1 MARAS
6 PSRTRRRRTFVARF
20 GMPATRA
27 AGVDVG
33 GEGGMQVAPSRLDRA
48 LRAVGDV
55 RAGESTTALL
65 LALNVFLLLTTYY
78 VLKPVRE
85 ALILGQGS
93 PELKSYMSV
102 GQVALL
108 MVVVPLYARLVSA
121 LPRLRL
127 IRVVTWFF
135 IGCLVAFYVLAQL
148 GVPLGVIFF
157 LWIGIFNL
165 MIVAQFWAFAN
176 DLYTKDEGERLF
188 PIVGFGAS
196 LGAVL
201 GSIVAAAL
209 IAPLGVYQMLLV
221 GAAGLILQLQITAYI
236 DRRERGRIA
245 RAAGKKSEDD
255 HGAAAAK
262 HNAFA
267 LVFQN
272 RYLLFIGLMLMLF
285 YCVDATGEY
294 ILGSIVKDRA
304 ADLVQSGAS
313 DGLTI
318 EQLIGRFYS
327 RYFGLVNIASL
338 LLQLFIVSRVVKY
351 AGVGRAVAVQPALSL
366 VAYLVIGFVPLLWLV
381 LVAKIVE
388 KSADYS
394 LNNTVRNMLFL
405 PCTREE
411 KYSAKQV
418 IDSLFVRLGDVSS
431 AALVFIGTTVGGLSA
446 TGFGRVNI
454 LLAAVGLALAIAVG
468 RNYANLTTS
477 RTRKAHE
484 THRHTAPAA
493 TR

>member
-1 MARAS
+1 MS
-6 PSRTRRRRTFVARF
+6 QTPT
-20 GMPATRA
+20 
-27 AGVDVG
+27 
-33 GEGGMQVAPSRLDRA
+33 RLDRT
-48 LRAVGDV
+48 LRAVADV
-55 RAGESTTALL
+55 RAGESPTALL
-65 LALNVFLLLTTYY
+65 LALNVFLILTAYY

-108 MVVVPLYARLVSA
+108 MVVVPLYGRLVGT

-135 IGCLVAFYVLAQL
+135 VACLIGFYVLAQL
-148 GVPLGVIFF
+148 RVPLGIIFF

-165 MIVAQFWAFAN
+165 MIVAQFWGFAN

-201 GSIVAAAL
+201 GSIIAGAL

-236 DRRERGRIA
+236 DRRERGRMA
-245 RAAGKKSEDD
+245 KPAAGKPDD
-255 HGAAAAK
+255 GREATAPQ

-304 ADLVQSGAS
+304 ADLVQSGNS
-313 DGLTI
+313 DGLAI

-327 RYFGLVNIASL
+327 RYFGLVNVASL
-338 LLQLFIVSRVVKY
+338 LLQLFLVSRIVKF
-351 AGVGRAVAVQPALSL
+351 AGVGRAVAVQPALS
-366 VAYLVIGFVPLLWLV
+366 VMAYLVIGFVPLLWLV

-431 AALVFIGTTVGGLSA
+431 AALVFVGTTAIGLSS
-446 TGFGRVNI
+446 TGFARVNV
-454 LLAAVGLALAIAVG
+454 LLAAIGLALAIAVG
-468 RNYANLTTS
+468 RSYANLTTS
-477 RTRKAHE
+477 RTRNAAE
-484 THRHTAPAA
+484 PHRKTAPAGA
-493 TR
+493 R

>member
-1 MARAS
+1 MSQS
-6 PSRTRRRRTFVARF
+6 PS
-20 GMPATRA
+20 P
-27 AGVDVG
+27 
-33 GEGGMQVAPSRLDRA
+33 LDRA
-48 LRAVGDV
+48 LRVVADV
-55 RAGESTTALL
+55 RAGEGLTALL
-65 LALNVFLLLTTYY
+65 LALNVFLILTAYY
-78 VLKPVRE
+78 LLKPVRE

-102 GQVALL
+102 GQVALI

-135 IGCLVAFYVLAQL
+135 VACLVGFFALARI
-148 GVPLGVIFF
+148 GVPLGIIFF

-188 PIVGFGAS
+188 PVVGFGAS

-201 GSIVAAAL
+201 GSFIAGWL

-221 GAAGLILQLQITAYI
+221 GAAGLILQLQITSSI
-236 DRRERGRIA
+236 DRRERA
-245 RAAGKKSEDD
+245 RTAHRVRTEPSTHEPTAA
-255 HGAAAAK
+255 
-262 HNAFA
+262 HNAYA
-267 LVFQN
+267 LVFRN

-285 YCVDATGEY
+285 FCVDATGEY
-294 ILGSIVKDRA
+294 ILGSIVTDRA
-304 ADLVQSGAS
+304 NDAVQSGGS
-313 DGLTI
+313 GGLSV

-327 RYFGLVNIASL
+327 RYFGVVNIASL
-338 LLQLFIVSRVVKY
+338 LLQLLVVSRIVKY
-351 AGVGRAVAVQPALSL
+351 AGVGRAVTIQPALSVL
-366 VAYLVIGFVPLLWLV
+366 AYTVIGFLPMLGLLLA
-381 LVAKIVE
+381 AKISE
-388 KSADYS
+388 KSTDYS

-431 AALVFIGTTVGGLSA
+431 AVLVFIGTAVVGLNA
-446 TGFGRVNI
+446 TGFARVNI
-454 LLAAVGLALAIAVG
+454 VLAALGLFLAIVVG
-468 RNYANLTTS
+468 RGYQQLTARVRIADEAAPKPKQPARAAS
-477 RTRKAHE
+477 R
-484 THRHTAPAA
+484 
-493 TR
+493 

>member
-1 MARAS
+1 
-6 PSRTRRRRTFVARF
+6 
-20 GMPATRA
+20 
-27 AGVDVG
+27 
-33 GEGGMQVAPSRLDRA
+33 
-48 LRAVGDV
+48 
-55 RAGESTTALL
+55 
-65 LALNVFLLLTTYY
+65 
-78 VLKPVRE
+78 
-85 ALILGQGS
+85 
-93 PELKSYMSV
+93 MSV

-108 MVVVPLYARLVSA
+108 MIVVPLYGRLVSA

-135 IGCLVAFYVLAQL
+135 VGCLVGFYVLAQA
-148 GVPLGVIFF
+148 GVPLGIIFF

-201 GSIVAAAL
+201 GSFIAERL

-221 GAAGLILQLQITAYI
+221 GAAGLIVQLQITSYI
-236 DRRERGRIA
+236 DRRERERLA
-245 RAAGKKSEDD
+245 RTAVRSPDAHETPP
-255 HGAAAAK
+255 K

-267 LVFQN
+267 LVFRN

-294 ILGSIVKDRA
+294 ILGSIVTDRA
-304 ADLVQSGAS
+304 AERVQAGTAG
-313 DGLTI
+313 GLSI

-338 LLQLFIVSRVVKY
+338 LLQLFVVSRIVKY
-351 AGVGRAVAVQPALSL
+351 AGVRHAVAIQPALS
-366 VAYLVIGFVPLLWLV
+366 VMAYLMIGFVPMLGLV
-381 LVAKIVE
+381 LAAKVAE

-418 IDSLFVRLGDVSS
+418 IDSLFVRLGDVFS
-431 AALVFIGTTVGGLSA
+431 ASLVFIGTTVVGMSA
-446 TGFGRVNI
+446 TGFARVNI
-454 LLAAVGLALAIAVG
+454 LLAVVGLALAIAVG
-468 RNYANLTTS
+468 RLYGERTES
-477 RTRKAHE
+477 RTRTTGEPHGS
-484 THRHTAPAA
+484 TVPAGA
-493 TR
+493 R

>member
-1 MARAS
+1 MA
-6 PSRTRRRRTFVARF
+6 
-20 GMPATRA
+20 
-27 AGVDVG
+27 
-33 GEGGMQVAPSRLDRA
+33 
-48 LRAVGDV
+48 DV
-55 RAGESTTALL
+55 RPGESTTALL
-65 LALNVFLLLTTYY
+65 LALNVFLILTAYY

-102 GQVALL
+102 GQVLLL
-108 MVVVPLYARLVSA
+108 MVVVPLYGRLVSA

-135 IGCLVAFYVLAQL
+135 VGCLIAFYLLARTR
-148 GVPLGVIFF
+148 VPLGIIFF

-201 GSIVAAAL
+201 GSFIANWL
-209 IAPLGVYQMLLV
+209 IGPLGVYQMMLV
-221 GAAGLILQLQITAYI
+221 GAAGLVLQLQITSYI
-236 DRRERGRIA
+236 DRLERGRA
-245 RAAGKKSEDD
+245 RPAAEKPTPTADEPTG
-255 HGAAAAK
+255 K

-272 RYLLFIGLMLMLF
+272 RYLLFIGFMLMLF

-294 ILGSIVKDRA
+294 ILGTIVKERA
-304 ADLVQSGAS
+304 ADMVQAGTAG
-313 DGLTI
+313 GLGI
-318 EQLIGRFYS
+318 EQLIGQFYS
-327 RYFGLVNIASL
+327 RYFGLINIASL
-338 LLQLFIVSRVVKY
+338 LLQLFLVSRIVKY
-351 AGVGRAVAVQPALSL
+351 AGVGHAVSMQPALSVL
-366 VAYLVIGFVPLLWLV
+366 AYVVIGFVPMLGLV
-381 LVAKIVE
+381 LAAKIAE

-431 AALVFIGTTVGGLSA
+431 ALLVFVGTSYVALSA
-446 TGFGRVNI
+446 TGFARVNI
-454 LLAAVGLALAIAVG
+454 ALAACGLALSIAVG
-468 RNYANLTTS
+468 RNYSQLTTS
-477 RTRKAHE
+477 RAKSVDRSRGKAVPAG
-484 THRHTAPAA
+484 APKGSKA
-493 TR
+493 